1 MMSGSLHVGRE
12 CGPAQVL
19 QSGAHMD
26 DLGASALP
34 AGYWGQAVWPA
45 LAQLLHTG
53 WDKRHGGCRANNRRV
68 KRLGAY
74 ESDW

>member
-1 MMSGSLHVGRE
+1 MMSGSFHVGRE

-19 QSGAHMD
+19 QSGTHMD
-26 DLGASALP
+26 DFGAYALP
-34 AGYWGQAVWPA
+34 AGYWGQSGRRS
-45 LAQLLHTG
+45 HSFFTHDG
-53 WDKRHGGCRANNRRV
+53 IRDRANNRRV